1 MLLRMAEYTKDK
13 HFSLGWVIG
22 GTALMFLTNFFGGF
36 VVVGVGIESMWT
48 IAGIAMACYFVGGLV
63 IGWKSEGSTILEAG
77 LAAIFAIVIA
87 LAIKGFAIPTDPI
100 VLGIGFGAPFLAAII
115 GGFIGEK
122 IQGDVIVTKDD

>member
-1 MLLRMAEYTKDK
+1 MAEYTKDK
-13 HFSLGWVIG
+13 HFSFGWVIG
-22 GTALMFLTNFFGGF
+22 GTVLKFLTNFFGGF
-36 VVVGVGIESMWT
+36 VAVGLAIESIWV

-77 LAAIFAIVIA
+77 LAAILAIVIA
-87 LAIKGFAIPTDPI
+87 LAIKGFAMPTDP
-100 VLGIGFGAPFLAAII
+100 VVMAIGFGLPFLAAVI